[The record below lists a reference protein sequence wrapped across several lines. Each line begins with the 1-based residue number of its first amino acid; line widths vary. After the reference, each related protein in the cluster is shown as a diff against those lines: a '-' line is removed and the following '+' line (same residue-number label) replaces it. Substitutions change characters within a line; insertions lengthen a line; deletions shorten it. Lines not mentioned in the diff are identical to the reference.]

1 MLVFTSVLHFCTKQA
16 NFVASG
22 IFIQNLMWWKWIYE
36 FNQKFEAFKSRLL
49 WIFHKYSILA
59 CNIRTVF
66 DTIGSSVVVK
76 TFLAS
81 LCTTWDFLP
90 QKGKVMQE
98 RTRTNPVCKSIWKLM
113 SPFEAS
119 IINQT
124 TATTYYSKW
133 KILTFSNWFLGL
145 LNYVTLARTDL
156 SCMLNWGTQWTMVS
170 YLKKINKNENVK
182 ERKRSWGPFRIYQ
195 LFSTANPALISSK
208 RAGLAVLI
216 SW

>member
-1 MLVFTSVLHFCTKQA
+1 MNVSKCGFSLENQPSKIMLVFTSVLHFCTKQA

-22 IFIQNLMWWKWIYE
+22 IFIQNLMWWKWIYV

-145 LNYVTLARTDL
+145 LNYV
-156 SCMLNWGTQWTMVS
+156 SWKN
-170 YLKKINKNENVK
+170 INIIQFKWKATKYCSTINCDWPWIEDFF
-182 ERKRSWGPFRIYQ
+182 FRE
-195 LFSTANPALISSK
+195 
-208 RAGLAVLI
+208 
-216 SW
+216 

>member
-22 IFIQNLMWWKWIYE
+22 IFIQNLMLWKWIYV

-124 TATTYYSKW
+124 TTTYYYKW
-133 KILTFSNWFLGL
+133 KFLTFSNSKLSWKNVIQLELKSTMLRNTDRLLIVIDHGLKIFFSRIIYWF
-145 LNYVTLARTDL
+145 YEPVFAWD
-156 SCMLNWGTQWTMVS
+156 
-170 YLKKINKNENVK
+170 
-182 ERKRSWGPFRIYQ
+182 
-195 LFSTANPALISSK
+195 ISPVFI
-208 RAGLAVLI
+208 L
-216 SW
+216 